1 MYVRRTTNP
10 PTGVSDMKKSLPIAI
25 KIVLMAVAV
34 AISTFGVVIGESST
48 VFHKAA
54 NVCMECIGIG

>member
-1 MYVRRTTNP
+1 
-10 PTGVSDMKKSLPIAI
+10 MKKSLPIAI

>member
-1 MYVRRTTNP
+1 MKNI
-10 PTGVSDMKKSLPIAI
+10 PTVI
-25 KIVLMAVAV
+25 KIGLIVVAVAV
-34 AISTFGVVIGESST
+34 STLGVFLGESST